1 MFGSMQRG
9 VNAYAKVGMET
20 SVISASPH
28 KLIVLLYDGA
38 LAAIRNA
45 ARHMA
50 AGEIAE
56 KGVAIG
62 KALDIIDSGLRASLD
77 KKGGGEIAANLD
89 ALYVYMAQRLL
100 TASLQNQVAMLDEVQ
115 ALLVDLRDAWT
126 QIGDKPAQQDAMT
139 PSVAQSAI
147 LASA

>member
-9 VNAYAKVGMET
+9 VNAYAKVGLET

-38 LAAIRNA
+38 LAAIKNA

-62 KALDIIDSGLRASLD
+62 KALDIINNGLRASLD

-100 TASLQNQVAMLDEVQ
+100 MANLQNKPAMLDEVRV
-115 ALLVDLRDAWT
+115 LLADLRDAWT
-126 QIGDKPAQQDAMT
+126 QIGEKPVQQDAM
-139 PSVAQSAI
+139 AQSAI

>member
-9 VNAYAKVGMET
+9 VNAYAKVGLET

-38 LAAIRNA
+38 LVAVRNA
-45 ARHMA
+45 ATHMA
-50 AGEIAE
+50 AGNIAE

-62 KALDIIDSGLRASLD
+62 KAINIIDSGLRASLD

-89 ALYVYMAQRLL
+89 ALYVYITQRLL
-100 TASLQNQVAMLDEVQ
+100 TASLQNKTEMLDEVQ
-115 ALLVDLRDAWT
+115 ALLADLRDAWT
-126 QIGDKPAQQDAMT
+126 QIGDKPLAAT
-139 PSVAQSAI
+139 SSAHHPV

>member
-9 VNAYAKVGMET
+9 VNAYAKVGLET

-38 LAAIRNA
+38 LAAIKTA

-50 AGEIAE
+50 AGQIAE

-62 KALDIIDSGLRASLD
+62 KALDIINSGLRASLD
-77 KKGGGEIAANLD
+77 KKAGGEIAANLD

-100 TASLQNQVAMLDEVQ
+100 TASLENKPAMLEEVQ
-115 ALLVDLRDAWT
+115 VLLADLRDAWT
-126 QIGDKPAQQDAMT
+126 QIGDKPAQADGM
-139 PSVAQSAI
+139 AQSSV

>member
-9 VNAYAKVGMET
+9 VNAYAKVGLET

-38 LAAIRNA
+38 LVAVKNA
-45 ARHMA
+45 ANHMA
-50 AGEIAE
+50 AGNIAG
-56 KGVAIG
+56 KGEAIG
-62 KALDIIDSGLRASLD
+62 KALDIINNGLRASLD

-100 TASLQNQVAMLDEVQ
+100 TASLQNKTAMLDEVQ

-126 QIGDKPAQQDAMT
+126 QIGEKPAAPGAMANS
-139 PSVAQSAI
+139 PV

>member
-1 MFGSMQRG
+1 MQRG
-9 VNAYAKVGMET
+9 VNAYAKVGLET

-38 LAAIRNA
+38 LAAIKSA
-45 ARHMA
+45 ANHMA
-50 AGEIAE
+50 AGRIAE
-56 KGVAIG
+56 KGEAIG
-62 KALDIIDSGLRASLD
+62 KALDIINNGLRASLD

-100 TASLQNQVAMLDEVQ
+100 TASVQNKTAMLEEVQ
-115 ALLVDLRDAWT
+115 SLLADLRDAWT
-126 QIGDKPAQQDAMT
+126 QIGEKPAPANAQ
-139 PSVAQSAI
+139 QSATSHYPV

>member
-9 VNAYAKVGMET
+9 VNAYAKVGLET

-38 LAAIRNA
+38 VAALKTA
-45 ARHMA
+45 ANHMA
-50 AGEIAE
+50 AGRIAE
-56 KGVAIG
+56 KGEAIG
-62 KALDIIDSGLRASLD
+62 KALDIINNGLRASLD

-100 TASLQNQVAMLDEVQ
+100 TASVQNKTAMLEEVQ
-115 ALLVDLRDAWT
+115 TLLVDLRDAWT
-126 QIGDKPAQQDAMT
+126 QIGEKPA
-139 PSVAQSAI
+139 SANMASHYPV

>member
-9 VNAYAKVGMET
+9 VNAYAKVGLET

-38 LAAIRNA
+38 LAAIKSA
-45 ARHMA
+45 ANHMA
-50 AGEIAE
+50 AGRIAE
-56 KGVAIG
+56 KGEAIG
-62 KALDIIDSGLRASLD
+62 KALDIINNGLRASLD
-77 KKGGGEIAANLD
+77 KKAGGDIAANLD

-100 TASLQNQVAMLDEVQ
+100 TASVQNKTAMLEEVQ
-115 ALLVDLRDAWT
+115 SLLADLRDAWT
-126 QIGDKPAQQDAMT
+126 QIGEKPA
-139 PSVAQSAI
+139 SANATSHYPV

>member
-9 VNAYAKVGMET
+9 VNAYAKVGLET

-38 LAAIRNA
+38 LVAIKSAAN
-45 ARHMA
+45 HMA
-50 AGEIAE
+50 AGRIAE
-56 KGVAIG
+56 KGEAIG
-62 KALDIIDSGLRASLD
+62 KALEIINTGLRASLD

-100 TASLQNQVAMLDEVQ
+100 TASVQNKTAMLEEVQ
-115 ALLVDLRDAWT
+115 TLLADLRDAWT
-126 QIGDKPAQQDAMT
+126 QIGEKPAAANAMSHY
-139 PSVAQSAI
+139 PV

>member
-9 VNAYAKVGMET
+9 VNAYAKVGLET

-38 LAAIRNA
+38 LAAIKGA
-45 ARHMA
+45 AKHMA
-50 AGEIAE
+50 AGQIAE
-56 KGVAIG
+56 KGEAIG
-62 KALDIIDSGLRASLD
+62 KALDIINNGLRASLD

-100 TASLQNQVAMLDEVQ
+100 TASLQNNTAMLEEVQ
-115 ALLVDLRDAWT
+115 VLLVDLRDAWT
-126 QIGDKPAQQDAMT
+126 QIGEKPAQSNAMSNAT
-139 PSVAQSAI
+139 V